1 MIVWCD
7 TLDGHIGF
15 HFFYGNVI
23 GESYLRMLREV
34 LPRMLEFVDENTVQR
49 MWLQQDG
56 GTTLRTPCKGFFK
69 FNLSASL
76 D

>member
-1 MIVWCD
+1 
-7 TLDGHIGF
+7 
-15 HFFYGNVI
+15 
-23 GESYLRMLREV
+23 